1 MIEPHLTIL
10 LKNYLI
16 EHLNK
21 YIFNQFTENIKEFIR
36 IDKNLERNFSKLITK
51 SRQYASQNDLFN
63 ELSEVIE
70 SSLEFNG
77 SLTKP
82 VRDNLLQY
90 NSVTAMLKR
99 ES

>member
-1 MIEPHLTIL
+1 M
-10 LKNYLI
+10 
-16 EHLNK
+16 NK

>member
-99 ES
+99 EL